1 MSKVTYAPMF
11 GTVSGAL
18 TKINKKSPHAADQK
32 MVLATHRTAPT
43 KSDSCSR
50 LYLRSLENVTRTAP
64 FTANEEANQTRFAAV
79 TRQVQARRKTTSNT
93 YAADYAAFLAQ
104 KETGEPTFVSYLWK
118 VCGEAYDEAQ
128 NGD

>member
-32 MVLATHRTAPT
+32 MVLATHRKAPT

-50 LYLRSLENVTRTAP
+50 LYLRTLENVTRTAP
-64 FTANEEANQTRFAAV
+64 FTANEEANQSRFTAV
-79 TRQVQARRKTTSNT
+79 TRQVQARRQKTSNT
-93 YAADYAAFLAQ
+93 YAADYAAFEAQ

-118 VCGEAYDEAQ
+118 VCGEAYDAQ
-128 NGD
+128 NS